1 MAQLIRGTDIILYT
15 ETGAEPIPNVLI
27 GEPQFAQA
35 ESFGGSTVTYTLAI
49 LKGDTH
55 DWTDRVVSFFGQ
67 MFRTVGS
74 PVQGIEANI
83 PLAWNKK
90 ITVRQLAV
98 NGIVTIYE
106 SGNFARHI
114 YPQVYLRDHRGSHVM
129 KTGAQK
135 TGRLTVRIHAV
146 VNTDSYIPKPGD
158 MIVPTE
164 CDFVF
169 DTASEQSISAS
180 MMAFRRQFAFAV
192 IREVSED
199 YCGTLPDFITEAE

>member
-1 MAQLIRGTDIILYT
+1 MIQGTDITLYT
-15 ETGAEPIPNVLI
+15 GSAAETVSNVLI

-35 ESFGGSTVTYTLAI
+35 EAFGGSTVTYTLAI
-49 LKGDTH
+49 PKGDVH
-55 DWTDRVVSFFGQ
+55 DWTDRVVGWNGQ
-67 MFRTVGS
+67 LFRTVGT
-74 PVQGIEANI
+74 PVQGIEANV

-106 SGNFARHI
+106 SSNFARHI

-146 VNTDSYIPKPGD
+146 VNTDSYIPKSGD
-158 MIVPTE
+158 IIVPTE

-180 MMAFRRQFAFAV
+180 MMAFRRQFDFAV

-199 YCGTLPDFITEAE
+199 YCGTLPDFIAEAE